1 MPPRRR
7 PSEPSPFAALERAV
21 ALPTTEPRP
30 IPGLPTRAVALDEPR
45 APLPHPCPP
54 DTSGGALGAS
64 APGSLDDLEQIIWRL
79 LPATMPSDLM
89 ARRGRDAQRA
99 WAQVTATPLYEAM
112 TVWVMAAW
120 PDQVLERVDTMARTA
135 IAAAH
140 QVRDGRWSAERLAG
154 VVAKAGRRAEHYPVH
169 RHLGQEVQF
178 VSYDELG
185 FDLADESPGPRPAGL
200 SLGPAVVADLRLALG
215 EHAYLLTPA
224 AARLLDR
231 AVDLAVDHLNTVRA
245 RSATAGRPERLSG
258 LALFAAARPTRRAA
272 KSNRITDVFR
282 DLPHPTSVALAHLL
296 LGTDHRPEASL
307 LWRHLC
313 GVPTPEAPAEVVA
326 DWRAELPALSP
337 AVLALSE
344 RRRRR
349 VRDRCR
355 RGDDLHH
362 AFELAAT
369 AEPDHPSLARA
380 S

>member
-1 MPPRRR
+1 MSPRRR
-7 PSEPSPFAALERAV
+7 PSAALEQQ
-21 ALPTTEPRP
+21 ALAPLTTELRP
-30 IPGLPTRAVALDEPR
+30 L
-45 APLPHPCPP
+45 
-54 DTSGGALGAS
+54 GGP
-64 APGSLDDLEQIIWRL
+64 APGTLDHLEQIIWRL
-79 LPATMPSDLM
+79 LPATVPTDLM
-89 ARRGRDAQRA
+89 ARRGRDAERI

-120 PDQVLERVDTMARTA
+120 PDKELERVDTMARTA

-140 QVRDGRWSAERLAG
+140 RVRDGRWSAERLAA
-154 VVAKAGRRAEHYPVH
+154 VIAKAGRRAEHYPVH
-169 RHLGQEVQF
+169 RHLGRGVQL
-178 VSYDELG
+178 VSFDELG
-185 FDLADESPGPRPAGL
+185 FDLADESSGPRPASP

-215 EHAYLLTPA
+215 EHAYLVTPA

-231 AVDLAVDHLNTVRA
+231 AVDLAVDHVNTVRA
-245 RSATAGRPERLSG
+245 RSVTAGRPEGLSG

-272 KSNRITDVFR
+272 KSNRITEVFR

-313 GVPTPEAPAEVVA
+313 GMAGSEAPAEVVA

-337 AVLALSE
+337 AVLAFSE

-355 RGDDLHH
+355 RGDDLRN

-369 AEPDHPSLARA
+369 TEPEHRSLAHA
-380 S
+380 I